1 MSSALCQFYTS
12 ADWIRFDEESWVS
25 VEEGTALISGL
36 FGLSCYL
43 VFVRGPDQVKDLLEE
58 LEGYAEFGRNTRVFS
73 SAFCEGD
80 GKSGSIPC
88 FVNEFWT
95 SRQRAAHSIQEISY
109 RACFKPQ
116 VPRFFIERL
125 TRPGEVV
132 LDPFMGRGT
141 APIEAA
147 LLGREPHG
155 CDLNP
160 LSLVLTRPRL
170 RPPTLR
176 QVEARLRAIDFDRF
190 VLVPESLSVFFH
202 AGTLQEI
209 CALRD
214 YLLERA
220 HEGSLDEVDDFIRLV
235 ALNRLTGHSSGFF
248 SVYTLPPN
256 QATSINAQMRIN
268 AKRSQQPPRRVVP
281 ELILKKSRSL
291 LRGFLRDPGSL
302 ETLARWG
309 ARSRLETAGAA
320 DLATWEDGA
329 VQLIVTSPPFLDTV
343 DYAGDNWLR
352 GWFCGI
358 ATKSLRLSIF
368 RKLEMW
374 LDFVEGCFL
383 RFRGVL
389 APGGFLAFEVGEIRK
404 GTIRLDEEVLKVGT
418 KVGLRPV
425 CVVINDQEFTKTAHC
440 WGVDNR
446 SKGTNTN
453 RVVVFENL

>member
-1 MSSALCQFYTS
+1 MGCGSKG
-12 ADWIRFDEESWVS
+12 S
-25 VEEGTALISGL
+25 VLISGL
-36 FGLSCYL
+36 CGLSCCP
-43 VFVRGPDQVKDLLEE
+43 VSIRGRDQVEDLLEE
-58 LEGYAEFGRNTRVFS
+58 LEGYAEFGRNTRVFPTG
-73 SAFCEGD
+73 FCEGN
-80 GKSGSIPC
+80 GGSGSIPC

-95 SRQRAAHSIQEISY
+95 SRQRAAHSIHQISY

-116 VPRFFIERL
+116 VPRFCIERL

-141 APIEAA
+141 TPIEAA

-160 LSLVLTRPRL
+160 LSLLLTRPRL
-170 RPPTLR
+170 HPPTLR
-176 QVEARLRAIDFDRF
+176 QVEARLSAIDFDRF
-190 VLVPESLSVFFH
+190 VLLPESLLVYYH
-202 AGTLQEI
+202 LGTLQEV

-214 YLLERA
+214 YLLERD

-235 ALNRLTGHSSGFF
+235 ALNRLTGHSPGFF

-268 AKRSQQPPRRVVP
+268 AKRGQKPPRRVVP

-291 LRGFLRDPGSL
+291 LRGFLTDPGSL
-302 ETLARWG
+302 ETLAHWG

-320 DLATWEDGA
+320 DLAVWEDGS

-358 ATKSLRLSIF
+358 PTKSLRLSIF
-368 RKLEMW
+368 RKLERW
-374 LDFVEGCFL
+374 LDFIERCFL
-383 RFRGVL
+383 RFRRVL
-389 APGGFLAFEVGEIRK
+389 APGGYLAFEVGEIRK
-404 GTIRLDEEVLKVGT
+404 GTIRLDEEVLKVGM

-425 CVVINDQEFTKTAHC
+425 CAVINDQEFTKTSHC
-440 WGVDNR
+440 WGVENR